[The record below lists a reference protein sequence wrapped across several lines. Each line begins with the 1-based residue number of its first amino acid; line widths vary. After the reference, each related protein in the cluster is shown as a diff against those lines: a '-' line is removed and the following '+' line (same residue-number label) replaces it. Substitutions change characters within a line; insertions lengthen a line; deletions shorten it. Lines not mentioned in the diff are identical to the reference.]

1 MEISLPA
8 AAADMGVRLWLFHL
22 EHESSR
28 LPDYVAALHAKEVA
42 VLKRIRCVHAA
53 TRYAACR
60 WHLRKLLL
68 SRYGRQTDDW
78 RIGTH
83 IFGKPFLEVPHGQ
96 SAPFLNFSH
105 SGFCGC
111 IALTFYTGMVGW
123 SDLQGDSVFIGDA
136 YHVASVHW
144 TGVSDADHSLC
155 LISQSDI
162 FCADICGN
170 KARIYAGAGVVA
182 ASSPQAE
189 LEETSAKFRTMLNA
203 LGLVTQGVGA
213 QEAIV

>member
-53 TRYAACR
+53 THYAACR

-123 SDLQGDSVFIGDA
+123 SDLQGDGEWIVTIR
-136 YHVASVHW
+136 
-144 TGVSDADHSLC
+144 
-155 LISQSDI
+155 
-162 FCADICGN
+162 CADICGN